1 MRITKTVILAIAILF
16 TASFALAMGNVS
28 TPEPIVFPSF
38 MIIPTALAPAATSP
52 LADYDLI
59 PRSVSRDSYYV
70 NFNQEAQLASVQFG
84 QRYLVRNVRA
94 AATGDVLFK
103 VNLGAMVALNVA
115 DYFSTNACLKHA
127 GLQEG
132 NPLMRPF
139 TKSPALFAAAKIG
152 ITTLSYFAMKSLYK
166 KNKPL
171 AWIVSFASNLA
182 LSYVISNNIR
192 LHSLAK

>member
-1 MRITKTVILAIAILF
+1 MRKAKEIIPAMAIMLIAF
-16 TASFALAMGNVS
+16 FALGNAS
-28 TPEPIVFPSF
+28 TPEPIIFPSF
-38 MIIPTALAPAATSP
+38 MLIPTALAPATVSP
-52 LADYDLI
+52 LANMDLI
-59 PRSVSRDSYYV
+59 PRTVTPDSYYV
-70 NFNQEAQLASVQFG
+70 NLNSDPQFSSMQYG
-84 QRYLVRNVRA
+84 QRYLLRDVRA
-94 AATGDVLFK
+94 GVTGDVLFK
-103 VNLGAMVALNVA
+103 VNLAAMVALNVA

-132 NPLMRPF
+132 NPLMKPF
-139 TKSPALFAAAKIG
+139 VKSPIAFAAAKIG

-182 LSYVISNNIR
+182 MSYVVSNNVR